1 MKVGITTDIRHSM
14 FSAGHPNT
22 CFAIAELLK
31 TLGHDVIF
39 IHKEVGRHWWDDV
52 SALKSAAA
60 TPPLVLLHDL
70 TPTLDLLVEVAF
82 FVSPMERARLA
93 KQCVW
98 YNRKPG
104 LFNDIELTTYATKR
118 AGRDLEGIH
127 AIWMAD
133 IFTFPE
139 DITYMKTLY
148 PSIPVEVVPWLWTPV
163 IVEAHRKEKS
173 SPVWSQVYEA
183 TADIKGLSIHIHES
197 NQSNT
202 SSCTLPLVILKHAQ
216 AQAQA
221 NAKLPLAT
229 VFIHNTDGLKDV
241 GFFKE
246 NVLNHCALTD
256 ISYNMISRQR
266 TIDWVYDPGSVIL
279 SHSRFHGLKQANL
292 EAAWVGIPVVHN
304 NELLRDLGHGLE
316 SLYYPSNSVT
326 GATNAMESIA
336 AKGSYSIDTDT
347 LSNLRKKILDR
358 FHPLAHTYSWEAAIQ
373 RLGAHKASHV
383 VKKSMTF
390 NILFT
395 DMWHEFNPAYNTF
408 ILAFRSILNSEVS
421 GYSVETLPSGLV
433 PDITFFGPF
442 GNTWAGLPSKW
453 PKVHYTGENTPPVNH
468 ESVKLNLGFQ
478 LNESE
483 SYLRLPLWMISIDW
497 FGADMDTLQNPRLLS
512 LDSCMNS
519 NISKQRSKFCAF
531 IVSNPNNEVRNRAFK
546 IVNSYKPVDSAG
558 RLYNNMG
565 DQIFAGPGG
574 GGGELKKHAFLKDYR
589 FCFAYEN
596 TSSPGYT
603 TEKLLHA
610 KAAGCVPIY
619 WGDPKVEVDFDPAGF
634 INASHCKSAQE
645 LVDLVHAIE
654 SSPERWTAMAS
665 VPALTADAATKA
677 GRTLVEMVNR
687 CLKIA
692 GRQELLDLAMAKPM
706 VMASPK
712 PNTPVEKPT
721 TNVPLFVTGATQRF
735 WPSLLLWLD
744 HLKQH
749 KSAVPELEARVY
761 VGHDVSENSL
771 QKIKSDYAGLAS
783 FVRYP
788 IEVPPEFSDFWEP
801 KHYAWKI
808 WIYNTVAHDPSLN
821 GRTIL
826 YMDSGSVLIRWP
838 AEWIAHAQTN
848 GVSVLD
854 DKAQLNSRWCHSTF
868 CEALCVSQEEKQAN
882 QIAACLIVF
891 VAGHPNA
898 TQLFSE
904 AYKWAKIRNVIT
916 GEKLVQGPKGSHGHR
931 HDQSILSIL
940 TQRMN
945 VPRWPI
951 DKIYCDLSARD
962 TLYSGKFIYV
972 HRGDYKAKRQFM
984 PGIDEAFVVNL
995 DRREDRKK
1003 AFLESHPDF
1012 KGAVRRLPAYDGL
1025 KLQLSPPLAALFRNN
1040 DFFWKKA
1047 VMGCA
1052 LSHLKLWLTLATDN
1066 VGTESYL
1073 IMEDDC
1079 RMVPQWHEAWSK
1091 AYANLPADWEIV
1103 YLGGVLP
1110 PNKAGVPMCMEP
1122 VADGLA
1128 RIAPNQFF
1136 GQKEPTRAF
1145 HFCTYAYVLSK
1156 KGAMKLIEACL
1167 SQSGYYTSAD
1177 HMLFG
1182 PLDKTNV
1189 YVLNPLV
1196 AGASQDDDPK
1206 YQNADF
1212 NNFSRIDSFDSDLW
1226 NNDERFSQYNVNE
1239 CLHESK
1245 PVNIM
1250 DALADADASQAALIT
1265 PTGPRFVCLDVS
1277 SLHGDGMY
1285 GEKWLYDLF
1294 QMKFKVEAV
1303 SSDNMLDNSRPLI
1316 VLFNRTEINTQLSWL
1331 NALCAAGRTFKLIHL
1346 SDEFCNDPI
1355 HMYEWTNITG
1365 VIRTYTRADLPKL
1378 QKIQVIPLGYHCKS
1392 ELAPTARV
1400 RKYTWSFAANKIVR
1414 TYINTKLI
1422 KEYNREDDI
1431 KPLSSIQPHKVYWFE
1446 GWSDPK
1452 KLKED
1457 AYLELLN
1464 DSIFIPCPV
1473 GQNADT
1479 YRFYEALEAGCI
1491 PIFISTPEV
1500 KQWLVQFE
1508 DCMPF
1513 LCIDN
1518 WEGVAKVM
1526 KHFINNPTYLNE
1538 YRGVIMEG
1546 WAKCKAG
1553 LKQKICTWLATK

>member
-1 MKVGITTDIRHSM
+1 MKVAITTDIRHSM
-14 FSAGHPNT
+14 FSAGHPNA

-31 TLGHDVIF
+31 AIGHNVVF
-39 IHKEVGRHWWDDV
+39 VHKLTDRDWWDDV
-52 SALKSAAA
+52 CQLKADA
-60 TPPLVLLHDL
+60 PPRILMNDVSE
-70 TPTLDLLVEVAF
+70 TFDLLIEVAF
-82 FVSPMERARLA
+82 CVSPMERKRLA
-93 KQCVW
+93 KHCVW
-98 YNRKPG
+98 YNRKPSI
-104 LFNDIELTTYATKR
+104 FNDIEPSVYASKPT
-118 AGRDLEGIH
+118 GRYLEGIS
-127 AIWMAD
+127 AIWLAD
-133 IFTFPE
+133 IFTTGE
-139 DITYMKTLY
+139 DVIYMKTLY
-148 PSIPVEVVPWLWTPV
+148 PSIPVEVVPWIWTPV
-163 IVEAHRKEKS
+163 IVESHRNENK

-183 TADIKGLSIHIHES
+183 TTDVNAWSIHIHES

-202 SSCTLPLVILKHAQ
+202 SSCTLPLVILRNAWE
-216 AQAQA
+216 A
-221 NAKLPLAT
+221 NKLPIAKIML
-229 VFIHNTDGLKDV
+229 HNMLTLKDSA
-241 GFFKE
+241 FFKD
-246 NVLNHCALTD
+246 NVLAHSHVPDL
-256 ISYNMISRQR
+256 SYNMIGRQR
-266 TIDWVYDPGSVIL
+266 TIDWVHDSKSAIL
-279 SHSRFHGLKQANL
+279 SHSRFHGIKQANL

-304 NELLRDLGHGLE
+304 NSVLRDLGYGLE
-316 SLYYPSNSVT
+316 LLYYSSNSVVD
-326 GATNAMESIA
+326 ATKALNTLTSNTSTI
-336 AKGSYSIDTDT
+336 SYALDNDILTK
-347 LSNLRKKILDR
+347 LRKKILSK
-358 FHPLAHTYSWEAAIQ
+358 FHPLSHTMAWTGAIE
-373 RLGAHKASHV
+373 RLGSAKPVVAQVKAYLQES
-383 VKKSMTF
+383 TAF

-395 DMWHEFNPAYNTF
+395 DMWHDFNASYNTF
-408 ILAFRSILNSEVS
+408 VLAFETTLNMKVNA
-421 GYSVETLPSGLV
+421 YSLETLPSNV
-433 PDITFFGPF
+433 KPDITFFGPF
-442 GNTWAGLPSKW
+442 GNTWTGLPIGW
-453 PKVHYTGENTPPVNH
+453 PKVHYTGENTPPVEH

-478 LNESE
+478 LRDNESE

-497 FGADMDTLQNPRLLS
+497 FGADMDKLQNPRLLS

-531 IVSNPNNEVRNRAFK
+531 IVSNPNNEIRNRAFMA
-546 IVNSYKPVDSAG
+546 VNSYKPVDSAG
-558 RLYNNMG
+558 RLYNNVG

-596 TSSPGYT
+596 NASPGYT

-619 WGDPKVEVDFDPAGF
+619 WGDPKVELDFDPAGF
-634 INASHCKSAQE
+634 INANNCKTDEE
-645 LVDLVHAIE
+645 LVALVHAIE
-654 SSPERWTAMAS
+654 STPEKWTAMAS
-665 VPALTADAATKA
+665 VPALTPELALKA
-677 GRTLVEMVNR
+677 SRTLIEMVKR
-687 CLKIA
+687 CVKIA
-692 GRQELLDLAMAKPM
+692 NRHELLATISETQPAK
-706 VMASPK
+706 VLTNS
-712 PNTPVEKPT
+712 TGPV
-721 TNVPLFVTGATQRF
+721 FVTGATQRF

-749 KSAVPELEARVY
+749 KAAVPELEARVY
-761 VGHDVSENSL
+761 VGSDVSEISL
-771 QKIKSDYAGLAS
+771 QKTKSDYAGLAT

-788 IEVPPEFSDFWEP
+788 TEAPQEFSDFWDP

-808 WIYNTVAHDPSLN
+808 WIYNTVAQDPSLK

-838 AEWIAHAQTN
+838 AEWIAHAQVS
-848 GVSVLD
+848 GISVLD
-854 DKAQLNSRWCHSTF
+854 DKAQLNATWCHSAF
-868 CEALCVSQEEKQAN
+868 CEALGVTQQEKQAS

-898 TQLFSE
+898 TRLFSE
-904 AYKWAKIRNVIT
+904 AYKWAKVRNVIT
-916 GEKLVQGPKGSHGHR
+916 GEKWVQGPNGIHGHR

-945 VPRWPI
+945 IPRWPL

-962 TLYSGKFIYV
+962 TFHTGKFIYV
-972 HRGDYKAKRQFM
+972 HRGDYKASRQFM
-984 PGIDEAFVVNL
+984 LGIDEAFVINL

-1003 AFLESHPDF
+1003 GFLEAHPDF
-1012 KGAVRRLPAYDGL
+1012 KGTVRRLAAYDGL
-1025 KLQLSPPLAALFRNN
+1025 KLQLTPRLTALFRNN

-1052 LSHLKLWLTLATDN
+1052 LSHLKLWLTLAMDN
-1066 VGTESYL
+1066 AGTESYL

-1079 RMVPQWHEAWSK
+1079 RMVPGWRDAWAK
-1091 AYANLPADWEIV
+1091 AYANLPTGWEIV

-1110 PNKAGVPMCMEP
+1110 PNKPGLPMCMEP
-1122 VADGLA
+1122 VAPGLA
-1128 RIAPNQFF
+1128 RIAPNQIF

-1156 KGAMKLIEACL
+1156 HGARKLIEACL

-1239 CLHESK
+1239 CLRESK

-1250 DALADADASQAALIT
+1250 DALADAHASQVPIAT
-1265 PTGPRFVCLDVS
+1265 VGPRFVCLDIS
-1277 SLHGDGMY
+1277 GLDKAEMF
-1285 GEKWLYDLF
+1285 EKEWLQELF
-1294 QMKFKVEAV
+1294 QTKFQVEPIHGT
-1303 SSDNMLDNSRPLI
+1303 DTLDNSRPLI
-1316 VLFNRTEINTQLSWL
+1316 VVFNRHELAKQLEWL
-1331 NALCAAGRTFKLIHL
+1331 HAMRDAGRTFKLVHL
-1346 SDEFCNDPI
+1346 SDEFCDDPI
-1355 HMYEWTNITG
+1355 YMYDWANVTG

-1378 QKIQVIPLGYHCKS
+1378 SKIQVIPLGYHWKS
-1392 ELAPTARV
+1392 SASTRAIERP
-1400 RKYTWSFAANKIVR
+1400 YTWSFAGSKNVR
-1414 TYINTKLI
+1414 AYVNSKVV
-1422 KEYNREDDI
+1422 KEHNRADDMYS
-1431 KPLSSIQPHKVYWFE
+1431 LLAIQPHKIYWLDD
-1446 GWSDPK
+1446 WSDPN
-1452 KLKED
+1452 KLEKSE
-1457 AYLELLN
+1457 YLKLLE
-1464 DSIFIPCPV
+1464 SSVFVPCPT

-1479 YRFYEALEAGCI
+1479 YRFYEALEAGCM

-1500 KQWLVQFE
+1500 KQWLGQFE
-1508 DCMPF
+1508 DSIPF

-1526 KHFINNPTYLNE
+1526 KHFMNNPTYLNE

-1553 LKQKICTWLATK
+1553 LKQKIGTWLASK